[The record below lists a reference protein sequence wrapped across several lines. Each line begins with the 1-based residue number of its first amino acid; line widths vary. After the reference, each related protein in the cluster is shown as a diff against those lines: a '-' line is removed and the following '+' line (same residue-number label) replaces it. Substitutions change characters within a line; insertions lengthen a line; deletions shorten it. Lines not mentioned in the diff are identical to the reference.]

1 MSVSEN
7 EFALSKEFRNK
18 TLAFV
23 SVMQNFMDTVT
34 RTPAYSEQRM
44 AIYRSMNQMLTAA
57 LTLPTASVAAP
68 SAAAAAEPAAEP
80 AAAAAAAPA
89 GAVPES
95 EEAVAARAKVAAKKV
110 PKVSL
115 RDYGYAMAEGAGKRK
130 EALDQAIHEH
140 SAGIV
145 LERLMDLQDLWADN
159 RKPLYLAAI
168 REDIQYVTAQI

>member
-1 MSVSEN
+1 MSAEN

-18 TLAFV
+18 ALAFT
-23 SVMQNFMDTVT
+23 SEMQNFMDTVA
-34 RTPAYSEQRM
+34 RVPAHSEQRM
-44 AIYRSMNQMLTAA
+44 TVYRSMIQMLTAA
-57 LTLPTASVAAP
+57 LTLPLAPTAAAVTTTAKAPEAAP
-68 SAAAAAEPAAEP
+68 MEPAG
-80 AAAAAAAPA
+80 AAAPA

-95 EEAVAARAKVAAKKV
+95 EETLAARAKAASKKV

-115 RDYGYAMAEGAGKRK
+115 RDYGYAMAEAAGKRK
-130 EALDQAIHEH
+130 EALDQAIREH

-168 REDIQYVTAQI
+168 REDIQHVTAQI

>member
-57 LTLPTASVAAP
+57 LTLPSASVAAP
-68 SAAAAAEPAAEP
+68 SAAEPV
-80 AAAAAAAPA
+80 AAAAAAPA

>member
-57 LTLPTASVAAP
+57 LTLPSASVAAP
-68 SAAAAAEPAAEP
+68 SAAEPAAEP

-168 REDIQYVTAQI
+168 REDIQHVTAQI

>member
-57 LTLPTASVAAP
+57 LTLPSASVAAP
-68 SAAAAAEPAAEP
+68 SAAEPV
-80 AAAAAAAPA
+80 AAAAAAPA

-95 EEAVAARAKVAAKKV
+95 EEAVMARAKAASKKV

>member
-57 LTLPTASVAAP
+57 LTLPSASVAAP
-68 SAAAAAEPAAEP
+68 SAAEPAAEP

-95 EEAVAARAKVAAKKV
+95 EEAVAARAKAASKKV